1 VTDCLIL
8 GYEGVG
14 VAGLLTVPGALLLPA
29 HGCQPETLLGQAQ
42 DVLER
47 MIPWQSVVR
56 QQWQR
61 PASLRV
67 PRPERLHACVLPAI
81 CDEDTPR
88 AGCDTLL
95 TRGTWTATMLLP
107 TAMSDRSEA
116 RWFRRLVSLSSL
128 GWAFVLAAV
137 LWELFALAFS
147 QCSGCGW
154 AKGAFFFTWGL
165 GVLAF
170 GFFLRT
176 GRERPAVSRLFL
188 GVNILVVSVLSLVVA
203 TR

>member
-1 VTDCLIL
+1 VTDGLIL

-14 VAGLLTVPGALLLPA
+14 VVGLFTTPGVLLLPA
-29 HGCQPETLLGQAQ
+29 HGCQPERLLGQAQ
-42 DVLER
+42 DVLGR

-56 QQWQR
+56 RRWQR
-61 PASLRV
+61 PASLRA
-67 PRPERLHACVLPAI
+67 PRPERRHACVLPAI
-81 CDEDTPR
+81 READTPR
-88 AGCDTLL
+88 AGCDRLPT
-95 TRGTWTATMLLP
+95 GGPWASTMLLP
-107 TAMSDRSEA
+107 TATSDRSEA
-116 RWFRRLVSLSSL
+116 HWLHRLVGLSIL

-154 AKGAFFFTWGL
+154 AKAAFFFTWGL